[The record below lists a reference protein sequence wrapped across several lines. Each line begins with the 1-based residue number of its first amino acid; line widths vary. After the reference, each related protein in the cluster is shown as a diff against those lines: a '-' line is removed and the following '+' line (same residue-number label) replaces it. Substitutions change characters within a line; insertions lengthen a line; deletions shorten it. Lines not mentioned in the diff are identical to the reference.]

1 MPSDPHPLDVGL
13 LSPVSAGHDAA
24 VSDAAVL
31 DALVAAEVALVR
43 ALASVGAA
51 PAEVAD
57 DVSAA
62 LGWTGVGEGCRGHGL
77 DAADL
82 AVAAVAAGNPVVAL
96 VGMLR

>member
-43 ALASVGAA
+43 ALGAGGA
-51 PAEVAD
+51 GEVVLVEDTAGMPEFTTQQD
-57 DVSAA
+57 LNTYIAKLESDMREAA
-62 LGWTGVGEGCRGHGL
+62 KKFEF
-77 DAADL
+77 
-82 AVAAVAAGNPVVAL
+82 
-96 VGMLR
+96 